1 MRGGITLLIVFAP
14 SLAFAQPEGVVLPEL
29 TEFVEAERP
38 PGTTEGAEIIVQIDI
53 DVDGRVTRAEPT
65 VPTGSAF
72 ETAALDAVRRFV
84 FTPATRDGE
93 PIAVS
98 IRYRYVFE
106 AAPPPPAEP
115 PPEPSPSPSEPAEPE
130 ERAEP
135 AEPEEELEFGA
146 TIAVEAPPR
155 EPTAHRID
163 AREAVETAGTMGEV
177 LRGVEL
183 MPGVSRPPLNEPA
196 LLVRGAGPE
205 DSQVFLAGAPVLL
218 LYHFGGFRSFFNSH
232 LIDDVTLVPGNF
244 SVRYGRALGAIVEA
258 RPRDP
263 KNDRWHGFFDL
274 SILDASAAVEGPIGE
289 RGSVA
294 VAARRSYVDL
304 FFDAIAG
311 DGSSTVTAPVYWDYQ
326 TLATVR
332 VSRRDTLRLRAYG
345 SRDRLKIITDR
356 PADDDP
362 RLRGAIGIDLQFH
375 RLQLEWDKRFDRVRQ
390 RISVGAGAMMIDTEI
405 GQLSALSTT
414 GPEVFARSEWRFR
427 ANERWS
433 LTGGLDFHYVGA
445 SLEYTGEQTG
455 PGTGD
460 PGGFDPTNPGQEVH
474 VDEYINI
481 VRPAAYLELD
491 LRPLPPW
498 SIVVGLRTDY
508 SSDIDSVSVDPR
520 LSTRVDVTDDTVLK
534 AGVGLFSQPPGYENG
549 YAIPGI
555 GNPNIGYARA
565 LHTTVGVSQEL
576 ADDALRLGVDGYAK
590 WLDGL
595 PVAPDDGSEPVV
607 DEGRG
612 RILGTDVYAELRLPS
627 FVARINYSYIR
638 SQRRGESG
646 GLRPFD
652 YDVPHALTVSSTW
665 NVGRGWQLSLAFRAT
680 SGNPETPV
688 IGSVYDADSDLY
700 RPVFGELNSA
710 RQSPFHRLDLRVQ
723 KSWTVRAGR
732 ISLYLDLQNAY
743 DARNPEYT
751 VYGYD
756 YRQTTTVSQLPIFP
770 NLGVRG
776 EL

>member
-1 MRGGITLLIVFAP
+1 M
-14 SLAFAQPEGVVLPEL
+14 LPEL
-29 TEFVEAERP
+29 SEFVEAERP
-38 PGTTEGAEIIVQIDI
+38 PGTTEGAEVIVQIDI
-53 DVDGRVTRAEPT
+53 DVEGRVTRAEA
-65 VPTGSAF
+65 VAPTGSPF
-72 ETAALDAVRRFV
+72 ELAALGAVRRFV

-93 PIAVS
+93 PIPVS

-106 AAPPPPAEP
+106 PVPP
-115 PPEPSPSPSEPAEPE
+115 PPEPSPPEPEPEPEDSPSPSAPEPSLSEPE
-130 ERAEP
+130 P
-135 AEPEEELEFGA
+135 EELEFGA

-183 MPGVSRPPLNEPA
+183 MPGVARPPLNEPA

-232 LIDDVTLVPGNF
+232 LVDDVTLVPGNF

-263 KNDRWHGFFDL
+263 KSDRWHGFFDL
-274 SILDASAAVEGPIGE
+274 SILDASAAVEGPVGD

-304 FFDAIAG
+304 FYDAISG

-326 TLATVR
+326 ALATVR

-345 SRDRLKIITDR
+345 SRDRLAIITDR

-362 RLRGAIGIDLQFH
+362 RLRGAISVDLQFH

-390 RISVGAGAMMIDTEI
+390 RISVGAGVMMIDTDI

-414 GPEVFARSEWRFR
+414 GPEVFARSEWKFR

-445 SLEYTGEQTG
+445 NLEYTGEQTG
-455 PGTGD
+455 PATGD
-460 PGGFDPTNPGQEVH
+460 PGGWDPSNPEQDVH
-474 VDEYINI
+474 VDEYVNI

-498 SIVVGLRTDY
+498 SIVLGLRADY
-508 SSDIDSVSVDPR
+508 SSEIDSASVDPR
-520 LSTRVDVTDDTVLK
+520 LSTRVQLGDDTMLK
-534 AGVGLFSQPPGYENG
+534 GGVGLFSQPPGYENG

-555 GNPNIGYARA
+555 GNPDMGHARA
-565 LHTTVGVSQEL
+565 LHTTLGLTQEL

-595 PVAPDDGSEPVV
+595 PVAPEDGSEPVV
-607 DEGRG
+607 DEGSG
-612 RILGTDVYAELRLPS
+612 RILGTDLYAELRLPT
-627 FVARINYSYIR
+627 FVARLTYSYIR
-638 SQRRGESG
+638 SQRRTEHG

-688 IGSVYDADSDLY
+688 VGSVYEADTDLY
-700 RPVFGELNSA
+700 RPIYGELNSA

-723 KSWTVRAGR
+723 KSWTVKAGR

-743 DARNPEYT
+743 DARNAEYT